1 MGAPG
6 TRQAS
11 VSGPAN
17 ILECLRDRAQ
27 ARPEALAFSIG
38 EEAITYGA
46 LQAGALRLA
55 GALQAGGLRRGDRC
69 ALALGTSGDFLR
81 ALFAVQTLGAIP
93 VAMNTGLP
101 AEGLA
106 RRLALIGATRVIALP
121 DARLTDAAGPGLR
134 LETVG
139 ELLRATVP
147 EAQSLRRAGPGDIAY
162 LQITSGTTGEPR
174 AAAITHRNLMA
185 SLRASQRLLEAGPAD
200 ILVGWVPLYHDLG
213 LVRFVFGTIYFGAC
227 AHLLAPSM
235 AILGEWL
242 ATMTRVGATISGAP
256 DFGYRVAARTVSSA
270 GIDLHAL
277 RFATNGGEPVRR
289 STIAEFEQR
298 FGCPGAVRPGY
309 GLAEATLG
317 VSALRRGE
325 ALDADAAGRVSTGRA
340 FDGIEI
346 RVTAPEG
353 APLRPGETGNIEVR
367 GEAVFAGYYGDP
379 AATREVLSEDGW
391 LRTGDTG
398 ALDARGQLYVHG
410 RTRALIKRA
419 GALVA
424 PFEAEQAADRVPG
437 VRLSAAVGI
446 AREAMGGTEE
456 LVIVAEI
463 RPETSAS
470 DDARRNVI
478 ALIAHAV
485 AQAVGFSPGEVII
498 VAPRT
503 IPLTANGKIRHGELR
518 NLLLRG
524 AIATKMVR
532 TASGQSR
539 AD

>member
-1 MGAPG
+1 M
-6 TRQAS
+6 
-11 VSGPAN
+11 SGPAT
-17 ILECLRDRAQ
+17 ILDCLRDL
-27 ARPEALAFSIG
+27 ARTRPGAPAFSIG
-38 EEAITYGA
+38 AETISYGA
-46 LQAGALRLA
+46 LQAGASQLA
-55 GALQAGGLRRGDRC
+55 GALQARGLNRGDRC
-69 ALALGTSGDFLR
+69 ALLLGTSGDFLR

-93 VAMNTGLP
+93 VAMNASLP

-106 RRLALIGATRVIALP
+106 RRLALVGADLVIASP
-121 DARLTDAAGPGLR
+121 DASVKSEVGSGLKVDTIGGLLGGPGR
-134 LETVG
+134 
-139 ELLRATVP
+139 
-147 EAQSLRRAGPGDIAY
+147 EAQSIRPADPSDIAY

-174 AAAITHRNLMA
+174 AATITHRNLMA
-185 SLRASQRLLEAGPAD
+185 SLWASQRLLEAGPTD

-213 LVRFVFGTIYFGAC
+213 LVRFVFGTIHFGAC
-227 AHLLAPSM
+227 AHLLPPSI

-256 DFGYRVAARTVSSA
+256 DFGYRVAARTVSPA

-289 STIAEFEQR
+289 STIVEFEQR

-325 ALDADAAGRVSTGRA
+325 PLETDAAGRVSTGSA

-346 RVTAPEG
+346 RVTGPEG
-353 APLRPGETGNIEVR
+353 ARLRAGESGNIEVR
-367 GEAVFAGYYGDP
+367 GEAVFGGYFGDP
-379 AATREVLSEDGW
+379 VATREVLSGDGW

-398 ALDARGQLYVHG
+398 ALDSRGHLYVHG

-424 PFEAEQAADRVPG
+424 PFEAEQAADHVPG
-437 VRLSAAVGI
+437 VRLSAAVGL
-446 AREAMGGTEE
+446 AREEIGGTEE
-456 LVIVAEI
+456 VVIVAEI
-463 RPETSAS
+463 RPEASAS
-470 DDARRNVI
+470 DGARENII
-478 ALIAHAV
+478 AQIVHAV
-485 AQAVGFSPGEVII
+485 TQALGYAPGEVVI

-503 IPLTANGKIRHGELR
+503 IPLTANGKIRHSELKD
-518 NLLLRG
+518 LLLRG
-524 AIATKMVR
+524 AIATQTAR
-532 TASGQSR
+532 AASGQSR